1 MGWFCTTS
9 FGGDAFQMG
18 STESFFTLLFS
29 SLHLALSLTAWW
41 SFLSHTPSVYLSLSF
56 SVTAIAHSQSH
67 TPAHTHTAET
77 FVIRCTRGNACVHL
91 ENGHRCVCKSSH
103 KSNCM
108 RCDICPCCV
117 PAHVWKHCGRH
128 VAHFST
134 HGTCSWALHHLNIQ
148 LNADVELQLSPHTD
162 NTFGW
167 LFQLGL
173 SSALLLSCTDS
184 SFHWIRRDKAAS
196 SFLYYTHLKPLD
208 CEKSFNA
215 VPLRGEKNSL
225 KKGAFV
231 HQFIQVHFSVP
242 VWMAFKGAMISYKWM
257 SSLLFLCS
265 YTKKKTLCI
274 RCSNNLKKN
283 KKIPWIY
290 KRIIER

>member
-1 MGWFCTTS
+1 M
-9 FGGDAFQMG
+9 
-18 STESFFTLLFS
+18 
-29 SLHLALSLTAWW
+29 
-41 SFLSHTPSVYLSLSF
+41 
-56 SVTAIAHSQSH
+56 
-67 TPAHTHTAET
+67 
-77 FVIRCTRGNACVHL
+77 IRCTRGNACAHL

-117 PAHVWKHCGRH
+117 PAHVWKHCGRR

-225 KKGAFV
+225 KKVHLFTNSYRFTFQSLCGWPFKEQCFHINECPVCFFFYVATQKRKLFV
-231 HQFIQVHFSVP
+231 S
-242 VWMAFKGAMISYKWM
+242 GE
-257 SSLLFLCS
+257 
-265 YTKKKTLCI
+265 
-274 RCSNNLKKN
+274 
-283 KKIPWIY
+283 KIPRIY